1 MRGAALAALLLLA
14 TVAARAQALSG
25 LQLFTSPAKGH
36 CIACHQVPEGAGPAT
51 RSDLGPRLEG
61 RRMRELGKARLRTL
75 LVDPL
80 AANPNTVMPPFGR
93 HRILSPAEIDRV
105 VDYLDA
111 LPDVAP
117 RELAQGPAASDPAL
131 RAQVEAGADDAKPV
145 IARGAALWKKRFKDG
160 KSLAGCFPN
169 GGRRVAAAY
178 PQYHPKLKLVF
189 TLEMAVNQCL
199 KAHHEPLLDYTDAA
213 SMGAITAYARSLAEG
228 SRIAVRVPAA
238 AEAHFEQGR
247 RLYFSRLGQRNF
259 ACASCHVQGAGKRY
273 ADVPLSPAVGEAT
286 SWPYIRGGEAVTL
299 QAQIRQCLER
309 MGAAPFPAGSE
320 ELNDLEYFLTY
331 LSNALPIHAN
341 AWRPR

>member
-1 MRGAALAALLLLA
+1 MRCPDALRLAVAALACAAMGAL
-14 TVAARAQALSG
+14 AAPDG
-25 LQLFTSPAKGH
+25 
-36 CIACHQVPEGAGPAT
+36 V
-51 RSDLGPRLEG
+51 RSSLE
-61 RRMRELGKARLRTL
+61 ARLR
-75 LVDPL
+75 
-80 AANPNTVMPPFGR
+80 
-93 HRILSPAEIDRV
+93 SQ
-105 VDYLDA
+105 

-117 RELAQGPAASDPAL
+117 RDYVLGSAAFDPEL
-131 RAQVEAGADDAKPV
+131 RARVEAGADEAKPV
-145 IARGAALWKKRFKDG
+145 IARGAALWKRRFKDG

-178 PQYHPKLKLVF
+178 PQYHPRLKLVF

-213 SMGAITAYARSLAEG
+213 SMGAITAYVRSLAEG
-228 SRIAVRVPAA
+228 ARIAVRVPAA

-273 ADVPLSPAVGEAT
+273 ADVPLSPAIGEAT

-299 QAQIRQCLER
+299 QAQVRACLER

-331 LSNALPIHAN
+331 LSNGLPIRAN
-341 AWRPR
+341 AWRAR

>member
-14 TVAARAQALSG
+14 TAAARAQSASG
-25 LQLFTSPAKGH
+25 LELFTSPAKGY
-36 CIACHQVPEGAGPAT
+36 CIACHQVPQGAGPAT

-61 RRMRELGKARLRTL
+61 TRMRELGRARLHAL
-75 LVDPL
+75 LADPM
-80 AANPNTVMPPFGR
+80 AANPDTVMPPFGR
-93 HRILSPAEIDRV
+93 HRILSAAEIDRV

-111 LPDVAP
+111 LPSSGAP
-117 RELAQGPAASDPAL
+117 APDPEPPA
-131 RAQVEAGADDAKPV
+131 RAEDEGEDAKAV
-145 IARGAALWKKRFKDG
+145 IARGATLWKRRFKDG

-178 PQYHPKLKLVF
+178 PQYHPRLKLVF

-199 KAHHEPLLDYTDAA
+199 KAHHEPLLDYTDPAT
-213 SMGAITAYARSLAEG
+213 MGAITAYVRSLAEG

-238 AEAHFEQGR
+238 AQPHFEQGR

-259 ACASCHVQGAGKRY
+259 ACASCHMRGAGKRY
-273 ADVPLSPAVGEAT
+273 ADVPLSPAAGQAT

-299 QAQIRQCLER
+299 QAQVRQCLER

-320 ELNDLEYFLTY
+320 ELNDLEYFLTS
-331 LSNALPIHAN
+331 LSNGLAIRAN
-341 AWRPR
+341 ASRAR